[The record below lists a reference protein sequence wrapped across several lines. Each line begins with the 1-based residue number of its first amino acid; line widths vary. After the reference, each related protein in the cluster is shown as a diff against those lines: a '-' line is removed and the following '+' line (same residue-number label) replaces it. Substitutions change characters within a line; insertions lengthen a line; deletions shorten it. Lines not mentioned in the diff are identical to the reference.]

1 MNERISFYH
10 AYACRADKC
19 DRHPALSPTLLGD
32 TCFCSTQSGMALPA
46 IQNVEKRDERCHPVH
61 GMRG

>member
-46 IQNVEKRDERCHPVH
+46 IQIPYPYKNRHCTT
-61 GMRG
+61 